1 MPSYTSHSIMANE
14 VHDKLKE
21 FGIKT
26 SRKAMCSY
34 SVLPDLVSLK
44 IDNHNRYM
52 QEYILFLVD
61 YIKVNK
67 LQDNEN
73 VLSLLYGV
81 LCHYYLDTN
90 AHPYIYSLDL
100 PSKQPIFLSSHIL
113 IEGYIN
119 YYLSR
124 KKLGIDILN
133 VPKDFSISEDV
144 SLPSK
149 ELIFKSFKSV
159 FNTDQMPNIFRM
171 RTLLSS
177 LEFLHKG
184 LIKDNEL
191 AAKLVMFN
199 KFLDDNHYS
208 LDSLVNE
215 ERDEWINPF
224 TNKISNSSFI
234 ELYDKAVLDCL
245 DAIMTVHN
253 YLSGKI
259 PGDIL
264 QAMFNCSYDTGEK
277 MTMPEYKSL
286 RKK

>member
-1 MPSYTSHSIMANE
+1 MYTFILQLQVYFPTFYIFLYLLSLTILDNAIIDAITQAIITIIFESNIPVSGFSNSSICLNDTSI
-14 VHDKLKE
+14 VTSL
-21 FGIKT
+21 FGI
-26 SRKAMCSY
+26 SN
-34 SVLPDLVSLK
+34 VLPISSIKFPSAVFT
-44 IDNHNRYM
+44 N
-52 QEYILFLVD
+52 IL
-61 YIKVNK
+61 
-67 LQDNEN
+67 
-73 VLSLLYGV
+73 
-81 LCHYYLDTN
+81 
-90 AHPYIYSLDL
+90 
-100 PSKQPIFLSSHIL
+100 
-113 IEGYIN
+113 
-119 YYLSR
+119 
-124 KKLGIDILN
+124 
-133 VPKDFSISEDV
+133 SISY
-144 SLPSK
+144 PSSGVISN
-149 ELIFKSFKSV
+149 LI
-159 FNTDQMPNIFRM
+159 
-171 RTLLSS
+171 LLSS

-215 ERDEWINPF
+215 GRDEWINPF